1 MSSPSGHLL
10 INRTPRGSVIPS
22 TLPALDNLTREQ
34 LIEWIHKLKRECTSL
49 DEKGI
54 FLAFSHAHPHTY
66 TCTQRTADAIRRER
80 DQLATSMD
88 AEEEQIS
95 NRLMRKVSELREEK
109 ERLAQQVER
118 EEEML
123 TNTLQ
128 KQMTAL
134 RQEKVDLENTL
145 EAEEEQITNR
155 MVGRFQSSP
164 PAFAPSSLSS
174 SAPTP
179 RLPRCVAMRLATAAP
194 PARSIPTRRRVM
206 IDSPPK
212 FLFNKIH

>member
-34 LIEWIHKLKRECTSL
+34 LIEWIHKLKRECKVCIRNFFSL
-49 DEKGI
+49 
-54 FLAFSHAHPHTY
+54 FFFPPTY
-66 TCTQRTADAIRRER
+66 IHVTQRSADAIRRER

-155 MVGRFQSSP
+155 MGRQISELTTRIR
-164 PAFAPSSLSS
+164 SLEFELERAYAEIATLRGGTAS
-174 SAPTP
+174 
-179 RLPRCVAMRLATAAP
+179 RLGGRLAASAAQSGQES
-194 PARSIPTRRRVM
+194 ARHRVTTRPVQ
-206 IDSPPK
+206 P
-212 FLFNKIH
+212 

>member
-155 MVGRFQSSP
+155 MGRQISELTTRIRSLEFELER
-164 PAFAPSSLSS
+164 AYAEIATLRGDAPSDGG
-174 SAPTP
+174 
-179 RLPRCVAMRLATAAP
+179 AASP
-194 PARSIPTRRRVM
+194 LNPDKKARH
-206 IDSPPK
+206 D
-212 FLFNKIH
+212 